1 MGGRGSQQPRGP
13 GGGAGGGGP
22 GGQRQQQQGRRGEQ
36 DDPRRGGGGHSPNMM
51 HADTDGED
59 NNNNEQVRQT
69 LGGMR
74 AFQGDEQLPN
84 KNLFGSN
91 EGGGTGPMGGSSSS
105 TSNSKKGRRSRT
117 TLPPDNTSRNK
128 KPVAPIAG
136 GSKIHRKHGLTTPPP
151 SNPVVERK
159 LEHFIQ
165 ETLKDGP
172 KPHFDQEMEQL
183 LYEKFHPLFSWLK
196 PQNVTFLRS
205 VLITYFN
212 HQGCQV
218 DMDLSEASPK
228 ARREWDQLL
237 DILSYELQHWTGEIP
252 KIIEEP
258 NHQWGIYGSKNVQ
271 MKPKTT
277 PQQQGQG
284 RGITKEEAARRKR
297 RNNKAFNVSTDPTD
311 PSHSMF

>member
-1 MGGRGSQQPRGP
+1 MIHVVR
-13 GGGAGGGGP
+13 
-22 GGQRQQQQGRRGEQ
+22 
-36 DDPRRGGGGHSPNMM
+36 GGGHSPNMM
-51 HADTDGED
+51 HADTDGEEND
-59 NNNNEQVRQT
+59 IGVRQT

-91 EGGGTGPMGGSSSS
+91 EGGGTGPMGGSSS

-151 SNPVVERK
+151 SNPVLDRK

-172 KPHFDQEMEQL
+172 KPHFDKEMEQL
-183 LYEKFHPLFSWLK
+183 IYEKFHPLFSWLK

-237 DILSYELQHWTGEIP
+237 DILSYELHHWTGEIP

-277 PQQQGQG
+277 PQQGPG

-311 PSHSMF
+311 PSHSMFEKIEQLNARRRGSRACRTHTHTHTQHKTEA